1 MKEQSTMRRILP
13 VALAAVAA
21 VTAASSLNAQA
32 NLRVTGAGATFPYPI
47 YSKWVLEYTSVRPN
61 LQINYASIGSGG
73 GIRQFSDHTVDF
85 GATDGPMTDSA
96 IAALNGNVV
105 HIPTVLGAVVPIY
118 NIPGVTQ
125 QLRFTPDVLA
135 GIFLGQI
142 TNWNDSRIAAA
153 NPGVSLP
160 NQDLVV
166 VHRSDGSGTSYIFT
180 DYLSKVSSEWSRR
193 VGKATS
199 VNWPVGLGGQGN
211 PGVAAT
217 VSRTPGAVGYVE
229 LIYARQNHI
238 AYGTV
243 RNRAGNFVQA
253 SLASTTAAAAA
264 AMQTIGADTDFR
276 ISITDADGADAYPIA
291 SFTWLLLPKQLTNP
305 VTARSLLEFVWWA
318 THDGQRFTEALDYAR
333 LPEPVVRLI
342 EARLKTLTLN
352 GSPVLP
358 ANYGGRGR

>member
-1 MKEQSTMRRILP
+1 MRRILP

-21 VTAASSLNAQA
+21 VTTVSTLPAQA

-85 GATDGPMTDSA
+85 GATDGPMSDSMIGA
-96 IAALNGNVV
+96 INGNVV
-105 HIPTVLGAVVPIY
+105 HIPTVLGAVVPTY
-118 NIPGVTQ
+118 NLPGVTQ
-125 QLRFTPDVLA
+125 QLKFTGDLLA

-142 TNWNDSRIAAA
+142 TNWNDSRIAAV

-160 NQDLVV
+160 NQDIVV
-166 VHRSDGSGTSYIFT
+166 VHRSDGSGTTYIWT
-180 DYLSKVSSEWSRR
+180 DYLSKVSQEWSRR

-217 VSRTPGAVGYVE
+217 VSRTPGAIGYVE

-253 SLASTTAAAAA
+253 SLASTTAAAAG

-291 SFTWLLLPKQLTNP
+291 SFTWLLLPTQLSNP

-352 GSPVLP
+352 GAPVLP
-358 ANYGGRGR
+358 ANYGGRSR